1 MADSLGAV
9 FEILIL
15 AAVIVWGI
23 SVCIYWLNQISERIY
38 YALKKMYEEIGAIDE
53 TLNSILVIY
62 AVTAAEEEEPEL
74 DDLGLC
80 TDSNTKG
87 AKTE

>member
-15 AAVIVWGI
+15 AAVILWVI
-23 SVCIYWLNQISERIY
+23 SACIYWLNQISERIY

-53 TLNSILVIY
+53 TLNSILVIN
-62 AVTAAEEEEPEL
+62 AGTAAEEEEPET

-80 TDSNTKG
+80 SPEGKYIQ
-87 AKTE
+87 E